1 MRKSSR
7 GEKESGKEMRRDTEL
22 KEIRKKKKKEE
33 IKENLKRKKKE
44 ERNQKIN

>member
-1 MRKSSR
+1 MRIDR
-7 GEKESGKEMRRDTEL
+7 EL